1 MYPDLKGN
9 SFDDLVVDTKKYA
22 LLRKSLKPVV
32 IGYPSE
38 PRHASSVNY
47 GTQQASCS
55 HSNVQPAISPAFKN
69 FEFFPEVG
77 AGKGPK
83 HIKTSLDR
91 AFAVSN
97 KIVINELARGGRF
110 DKDGNDKIKA
120 VKSKGASIPKKKS
133 STMKPTTAIRSSPR
147 GGKMTD
153 HFQVA
158 STSQGTSVPDQNL
171 EGNDQSS
178 PVVLLDQQPSQ
189 FCWVGVRATS
199 MYKLHTGREVK
210 TRVVRIGK
218 VIKIF
223 EETCRVDFYQQKDSG
238 LWEKDGSCSR
248 DVLLNDVIV
257 VQKGV
262 NQWDSFDKKDSAWR
276 YKLPEDVINIV
287 SSYFEK

>member
-38 PRHASSVNY
+38 PRHASSVDY

-69 FEFFPEVG
+69 FEFYPESCE
-77 AGKGPK
+77 GKGPK
-83 HIKTSLDR
+83 HVKTSLDR

-97 KIVINELARGGRF
+97 KIVINELAQGGRF

-120 VKSKGASIPKKKS
+120 VKSKY
-133 STMKPTTAIRSSPR
+133 
-147 GGKMTD
+147 
-153 HFQVA
+153 QVA
-158 STSQGTSVPDQNL
+158 STSQETSVQDHDL

-223 EETCRVDFYQQKDSG
+223 EETCRVDFFQQKDSG

-257 VQKGV
+257 IQKGV

-276 YKLPEDVINIV
+276 YKLPEDVINTV